1 MNYFLF
7 FFLRLSVSLT
17 RLTLGKRIPLFFGGL
32 GGGGGEFAWKLVW
45 MCGCG
50 VVSATTPIGGNLAT
64 GRGENEQKQLR
75 RYGLHH

>member
-1 MNYFLF
+1 MEVEESTIYFT
-7 FFLRLSVSLT
+7 FLQKWNW
-17 RLTLGKRIPLFFGGL
+17 GW
-32 GGGGGEFAWKLVW
+32 GGGGEFAWKLVW